1 MQSVTVS
8 MKTDKGN
15 IELELYPEKMPITV
29 ENFLKLV
36 KEGFYDGLTFHRVEN
51 WVVQGGDPLGNGTG
65 GPGWTIKLET
75 HPDLKNV
82 KGALAMARSSDPD
95 SAGSQ
100 FYILKNTWP
109 NGQYAVFGKV
119 TKGMDVVKTIS
130 GQNEHREVVE
140 DQANI
145 KVPYPQQ
152 SQRDGSKLSEAVPFI
167 LLYRSQKYQEH
178 TASFFNSLE
187 LLRSDYHFLNSLFPF
202 YICTQELSDIP
213 CRNHCPSVPNYRLC
227 INIPCPAV
235 YNSLVLF
242 TVKTISWPPWIVTVP
257 TPELHS
263 TTAPKASAMARK
275 GTIVLPFESM

>member
-1 MQSVTVS
+1 

-100 FYILKNTWP
+100 FYILKKNAPWL

-119 TKGMDVVKTIS
+119 TKGMDVVKKLSIGDKMNTV
-130 GQNEHREVVE
+130 EVVE
-140 DQANI
+140 G
-145 KVPYPQQ
+145 Q
-152 SQRDGSKLSEAVPFI
+152 S
-167 LLYRSQKYQEH
+167 
-178 TASFFNSLE
+178 
-187 LLRSDYHFLNSLFPF
+187 
-202 YICTQELSDIP
+202 
-213 CRNHCPSVPNYRLC
+213 
-227 INIPCPAV
+227 
-235 YNSLVLF
+235 
-242 TVKTISWPPWIVTVP
+242 
-257 TPELHS
+257 
-263 TTAPKASAMARK
+263 
-275 GTIVLPFESM
+275 

>member
-100 FYILKNTWP
+100 FYILKKNAPWL

-119 TKGMDVVKTIS
+119 TKGMDVVKKLSIGDKMNTV
-130 GQNEHREVVE
+130 EVVE
-140 DQANI
+140 G
-145 KVPYPQQ
+145 Q
-152 SQRDGSKLSEAVPFI
+152 S
-167 LLYRSQKYQEH
+167 
-178 TASFFNSLE
+178 
-187 LLRSDYHFLNSLFPF
+187 
-202 YICTQELSDIP
+202 
-213 CRNHCPSVPNYRLC
+213 
-227 INIPCPAV
+227 
-235 YNSLVLF
+235 
-242 TVKTISWPPWIVTVP
+242 
-257 TPELHS
+257 
-263 TTAPKASAMARK
+263 
-275 GTIVLPFESM
+275 